1 MLFAVGSLL
10 LCSCLGTNEPAA
22 FTQANRLMVRGENH
36 KALREYQGLLRK
48 GLRRSELHCNLG
60 NALLRDGH
68 PGWAVV
74 YYEKGLLL
82 APADSQ
88 IQKNEWVAL
97 RRGAPGPAASQRAPV
112 DLRDQLAAW
121 CDGAA
126 AVAMSMLLI
135 SCGLICLAATRLF
148 PAANPTLM
156 AWAKGISGSFGTL
169 FLLSTGTLLSRSYP
183 GQAIVLSRALG
194 RTGPSERAAKA
205 AQFYL
210 GEKVEIENQFQ
221 GWVKVKRG
229 NGEEGWLTGT
239 GVALVND

>member
-88 IQKNEWVAL
+88 IQKNELVAL
-97 RRGAPGPAASQRAPV
+97 RSAARGPAASQLVPV
-112 DLRDQLAAW
+112 DFRDRLAAW

-126 AVAMSMLLI
+126 AVAMSMLLV
-135 SCGLICLAATRLF
+135 SYLLFYLAATSPR
-148 PAANPTLM
+148 PAAKPKLM
-156 AWAKGISGSFGTL
+156 AWAKGISWSFGTL
-169 FLLSTGTLLSRSYP
+169 FLLATGMLLSRTYP
-183 GQAIVLSRALG
+183 DKAIVLRSAPG
-194 RTGPSERAAKA
+194 RTGPSENAAKA
-205 AQFYL
+205 AQLYL

-221 GWVKVKRG
+221 GWVKVKRE
-229 NGEEGWLTGT
+229 NGEEGWLAGT
-239 GVALVND
+239 GVGLVND